1 MAGFAT
7 GVNAIRTAA
16 HLIDIAGDNIAN
28 ASTPGYHVKRAT
40 VAPVIGP
47 TTGGIRIGLGSS
59 VEDVRRVRNELIE
72 RALLEHV
79 EVSGRF
85 GTELEV
91 LTHLELLFAEP
102 SGAGLSARL
111 GEFFQSLNL
120 LAGNPDDPTL
130 REQVVQRA
138 QMLCD
143 TLNQLDA
150 GLNAVMDNL
159 LNDVDATVNRVN
171 ALSERIA
178 DLNGRIRMIE
188 TGGVSAGGLKDTR
201 DQLISELAG
210 LVNVSLYE
218 ADYGVVNVS
227 CSGTLLVDGSLHVSL
242 TATPTEDGL
251 IVQREGAAGH
261 RIDIREGRLGALLDL
276 IDDVVPQYQSAL
288 DELANSLRRSVNL
301 IHTTALGLAG
311 RFHSLEGLNAFP
323 DSEPFSDQ
331 GYGVSAGTT
340 EKLVINVE
348 DESTGEVIQY
358 ELTLDTTQAADAFLV
373 SLRNAINATVVNV
386 NATVVDNKLNLQ
398 ANDGY
403 AFGFATPYDP
413 NPAEPGDITAA
424 TPTSP
429 VVLGDYG
436 GADDLVYEVT
446 FLDAGAIGTDTIN
459 IRIDVRQPSG
469 PILRTLNRQIDVD
482 YDPRDLIEVE
492 NGLKLSLGAGNVA
505 AADAFSFTAYAEMDT
520 AGVLDALGLN
530 VLFNG
535 LGARGISVAE
545 RIVDEPNSL
554 AGAMRPVLGDN
565 QRLLDL
571 ADLQSENLMS
581 AGTATLAGFYD
592 TLVSYIGT
600 SRNTRSVQF
609 QNQEQL
615 VKNLTNRRDSF
626 SGVSIDEEMI
636 RMIEAR
642 TLYQGALRY
651 ISIVDE
657 MLSDLATLA

>member
-1 MAGFAT
+1 MAGFGT

-16 HLIDIAGDNIAN
+16 QLIDIAGDNIAN
-28 ASTPGYHVKRAT
+28 ANTPGYHIKRAT

-47 TTGGIRIGLGSS
+47 TAGGVRIGLGAS

-79 EVSGRF
+79 QVRGRF

-91 LTHLELLFAEP
+91 LTHLEILFAEP
-102 SGAGLSARL
+102 SDAGLSARL

-120 LAGNPDDPTL
+120 LAGNPDDPSL
-130 REQVVQRA
+130 REQVAQRA
-138 QMLCD
+138 RALCD
-143 TLNQLDA
+143 TLNRLDG
-150 GLNAVMDNL
+150 GLTDVMDNL
-159 LNDVDATVNRVN
+159 LSNVDATVNRVN
-171 ALSERIA
+171 ALTERIA
-178 DLNGRIRMIE
+178 DLNGRIRTIE
-188 TGGVSAGGLKDTR
+188 TGRTSAGGLKDTR
-201 DQLISELAG
+201 DQLISELAE
-210 LVNVSLYE
+210 LINVSLYE
-218 ADYGVVNVS
+218 VDYGVVNVS
-227 CSGTLLVDGSLHVSL
+227 CSGTLLVHENLHIPI

-251 IVQREGAAGH
+251 IVQREEAAGH
-261 RIDIREGRLGALLDL
+261 RIDVREGRLGALLDL
-276 IDDVVPQYQSAL
+276 VDDVVPQYQSAL
-288 DELANSLRRSVNL
+288 DELANALRRSVNL
-301 IHTTALGLAG
+301 IHTTALGLTG

-331 GYGVSAGTT
+331 GYGVPAGAS

-348 DESTGEVIQY
+348 DESTGEVTQY
-358 ELTLDTTQAADAFLV
+358 ELALDTTQAGDAFLV
-373 SLRNAINATVVNV
+373 NLRNAINATVVHV
-386 NATVVDNKLNLQ
+386 NATVVGDKLNLQ
-398 ANDGY
+398 ADDGY

-413 NPAEPGDITAA
+413 DPAEPGDITAVN
-424 TPTSP
+424 PTSP

-436 GADDLVYEVT
+436 GEDDLVYEVT
-446 FLDAGAIGTDTIN
+446 FLDGGAIGTDTID

-469 PILRTLNRQIDVD
+469 PILRTLNRRIDAD

-505 AADAFSFTAYAEMDT
+505 AADGFSFTAYVEMDT

-535 LGARGISVAE
+535 LGARGISVAQ
-545 RIVDEPNSL
+545 RVADEPSCL
-554 AGAMRPVLGDN
+554 AGAMRPMLGDN
-565 QRLLDL
+565 QRFLDV

-592 TLVSYIGT
+592 TLVGHVGT
-600 SRNTRSVQF
+600 SKNTRSVQF

-651 ISIVDE
+651 ISIVDD
-657 MLSDLATLA
+657 MLSELVSLM